1 MKKKVIKVTTISLM
15 SVLLFGSLINVG
27 IKIHK
32 EYKKG
37 DFVASENAYFDS
49 KIDDPTG
56 LIKAHK
62 FVTPTDNKY
71 SSQKTRSLGS
81 GLIGDIESVWTSYT
95 GKGTTVAI
103 IDDGFDYNHPEYK
116 RSDNSSAILSTS
128 RYYYTDDEGYNVY
141 YQSYSTDPTCIAEDW
156 ESTKWATHGT
166 NTSTTAA
173 APMGN
178 GGGVGIAPD
187 ADILALKIDFSFG
200 AIRAA
205 IDYAIEQ
212 KVDVINMSLGAYQDE
227 FVDGFGDSHEY
238 NYGVST
244 YLNSICQ
251 KAYNAGIIVVAAA
264 GNEATWHKSYPAC
277 NTKVI
282 GVGAIGDYTN
292 KGNAN
297 KLAEFTN
304 YVGSSQTGE
313 INVDI
318 LAPGY
323 VYTAKQGGTQ
333 SSISHTYGDTQG
345 TSFSS
350 PIVAGAACLWK
361 EKYPNGTPDEFLTL
375 LQASADGIGYYTDK
389 MIPVSGW
396 YSNLSDVGPS
406 NITNG
411 RLNVAKLMAIDEP
424 FVSTV
429 QSSLNISV
437 GETHQIDLDTYNGT
451 ITYSSNNTSV
461 ATVSNSGLVEG
472 KGAGTA
478 TITVTATKNAKTA
491 TASITVNVA
500 NIVAADTITFSPKS
514 ISLEA
519 GKTYDSM
526 STITTSPVDA
536 SRIFLFESKNTAI
549 ATVDDES
556 GLITG
561 VSAGTTTIDVV
572 AVHGSGTDTLTV
584 TVTPS
589 TTPTYFEKVTSTSDI
604 TDGQYLIVYESGN
617 VAFNGGLSSLDV
629 SSNTIGV
636 SISNKKITYNATTE
650 AASFTI
656 ECSSEGYAILSSSD
670 KYIYGT
676 SGSNVLNT
684 STEPVYNAMSISS
697 GNVDIVS
704 NTSHLRYNSAD
715 GQTRFRYY
723 KSASY
728 SDQQAIQLYKANVSA
743 PVTPTVSS
751 VTVTP
756 STLQLD
762 LNSTYTGNLSATV
775 NGSHSPAQTVTW
787 SSSNTNVATVSSSGE
802 VTGKAVGSATITA
815 TSTVDTTK
823 KGTCTV
829 TVIADTVNSV
839 NITCSKTFHPGET
852 ISKSDLT
859 VVAHYVSGKE
869 ETVTDYTFTD
879 NNYMFTY
886 SDAPSGGTTGSKQ
899 LRLSYGGSNYTFN
912 VNVSRAA
919 YQNLAGSSDTL
930 TRATT
935 GVGNGT
941 TDYTSWS
948 GKKLSSNAVYAGV
961 TAGDKDSIQ
970 LRSKNSDSGIFTTA
984 SGGILSKVSVTWN
997 SGTQSGRTLNIYGKH
1012 TAYSSVD
1019 DLYNSSKQGTLLG
1032 TIVYGTSTELT
1043 ISGEYE
1049 FVGVKSDSGALYL
1062 TNITFT
1068 YAGNDTAVNVAN
1080 YIMYEDKEG
1089 QCTGTDDK
1097 LNKAIAKLNSMS
1109 NDEKSTFWSSNTYVI
1124 ETARE
1129 RLEAWARHEGKT
1141 LSYSDNTYVVASNNN
1156 MNRDIS
1162 IDSGSSS
1169 FIIWAIISA
1178 IGVSFITGYFLIR
1191 KKKR

>member
-1 MKKKVIKVTTISLM
+1 MG
-15 SVLLFGSLINVG
+15 VLLFGSLINVG
-27 IKIHK
+27 IKVHK
-32 EYKKG
+32 EYKRG
-37 DFVASENAYFDS
+37 DYVASENAYFDS
-49 KIDDPTG
+49 YVDDPAG

-62 FVTPTDNKY
+62 FTVPSDNIY
-71 SSQKTRSLGS
+71 NTQKSRSLGS
-81 GLIGDIESVWTSYT
+81 GLIGDIESVWSSYT

-128 RYYYTDDEGYNVY
+128 RYYYESGGSAY
-141 YQSYSTDPTCIAEDW
+141 YRQYSSDPTCIAEDW
-156 ESTKWATHGT
+156 KQTSEGYAWATHGT

-173 APMGN
+173 APMNN
-178 GGGVGIAPD
+178 GGGVGIAPE
-187 ADILALKIDFSFG
+187 ADILALKIDMSF
-200 AIRAA
+200 AA
-205 IDYAIEQ
+205 IKSAISYAISQ
-212 KVDVINMSLGAYQDE
+212 NVDVINMSLGAYAE
-227 FVDGFGDSHEY
+227 SFTDGWGDSQS
-238 NYGVST
+238 GSSSTAT
-244 YLNSICQ
+244 YLNYVCQ
-251 KAYNAGIIVVAAA
+251 QAYNAGIIVVAAA
-264 GNEATWHKSYPAC
+264 GNESTWHKSYPAC

-282 GVGAIGDYTN
+282 GVGALGDWDN

-297 KLAEFTN
+297 ALAEFTN

-323 VYTAKQGGTQ
+323 VYTATQ
-333 SSISHTYGDTQG
+333 SGSSSSNITHTYDDTQG

-361 EKYPNGTPDEFLTL
+361 EKYPNGTPDQFLSQ
-375 LQASADGIGYYTDK
+375 LQSTADGIGYYTNK
-389 MIPVSGW
+389 YVPVSGW

-437 GETHQIDLDTYNGT
+437 GEKHQIDLDTYNGT

-491 TASITVNVA
+491 TTDVTVNVA

-636 SISNKKITYNATTE
+636 SINNKKITYNATTE

-787 SSSNTNVATVSSSGE
+787 SSSNTNIATVSSSGE
-802 VTGKAVGSATITA
+802 VIGKAVGSATITA

-829 TVIADTVNSV
+829 TVIADAVNSV
-839 NITCSKTFHPGET
+839 NVTCSKTFHPGET

-879 NNYMFTY
+879 SNYMFTY

-919 YQNLAGSSDTL
+919 YQNLSGASDTL

-948 GKKLSSNAVYAGV
+948 GKKLASNAVYAGV

-1012 TAYSSVD
+1012 SAYTSVD

-1124 ETARE
+1124 GTARE

-1141 LSYSDNTYVVASNNN
+1141 LTYSENAYVISDSNSIS
-1156 MNRDIS
+1156 RDIS
-1162 IDSGSSS
+1162 ISGESSS
-1169 FIIWAIISA
+1169 LLIWVIISA
-1178 IGVSFITGYFLIR
+1178 IGVSLVTGYFLIR
-1191 KKKR
+1191 KKRR

>member
-27 IKIHK
+27 IKVHK

-37 DFVASENAYFDS
+37 DYVASENAYFDS
-49 KIDDPTG
+49 KIDDPAG

-81 GLIGDIESVWTSYT
+81 GLIGDIESVWSSYT

-205 IDYAIEQ
+205 IDYAIDQ
-212 KVDVINMSLGAYQDE
+212 KVDVINMSLGAYSE
-227 FVDGFGDSHEY
+227 SFTDGFGDSQS
-238 NYGVST
+238 GSSSVAT
-244 YLNSICQ
+244 YLNSVCQ
-251 KAYNAGIIVVAAA
+251 KAYNAGIIVIAAA

-282 GVGAIGDYTN
+282 GVGAIGDYAN

-361 EKYPNGTPDEFLTL
+361 EKYPNGTPDEFLTQ
-375 LQASADGIGYYTDK
+375 LQSSADGIGSYTSK
-389 MIPVSGW
+389 MVPVSGW
-396 YSNLSDVGPS
+396 DSSCSDVGPS

-411 RLNVAKLMAIDEP
+411 RLNVANLMEIDDP
-424 FVSTV
+424 YVSTV
-429 QSSLNISV
+429 QSTLNISV
-437 GETHQIDLDTYNGT
+437 GESHQIDIESSNGT
-451 ITYSSNNTSV
+451 VTYTSNDTSI

-472 KGAGTA
+472 KGAGTT
-478 TITVTATKNAKTA
+478 TITVTATKNDKTA
-491 TASITVNVA
+491 TTDVTVNVA
-500 NIVAADTITFSPKS
+500 GIIAASSVSFNPKT
-514 ISLEA
+514 ISLEV
-519 GKTYDSM
+519 GETYNAFE
-526 STITTSPVDA
+526 TITTTPSDA
-536 SRIFLFESKNTAI
+536 TKMFLFDSNNDAVAMVDEDSGYVTAI
-549 ATVDDES
+549 
-556 GLITG
+556 G
-561 VSAGTTTIDVV
+561 VGSTTIDVV
-572 AVHGSGTDTLTV
+572 AIYGTGSDSLTV
-584 TVTPS
+584 NVTQPVA
-589 TTPTYFEKVTSTSDI
+589 PTSWNRITSTDDL
-604 TDGQYLIVYESGN
+604 TNGDYLIVYENGN
-617 VAFNGGLSSLDV
+617 KAFNGGLDSLDV
-629 SSNTIGV
+629 TNNYIDVAINSN
-636 SISNKKITYNATTE
+636 KITYSSETE
-650 AASFTI
+650 AAKVTINAVTGGYSIKSRSGYYIGRENNSNGLDSSKTVAYVNTISFSSNNATI
-656 ECSSEGYAILSSSD
+656 TG
-670 KYIYGT
+670 
-676 SGSNVLNT
+676 SGGKKICYNT
-684 STEPVYNAMSISS
+684 
-697 GNVDIVS
+697 
-704 NTSHLRYNSAD
+704 AD
-715 GQTRFRYY
+715 GQNRFRYM
-723 KSASY
+723 SSGGT
-728 SDQQAIQLYKANVSA
+728 IQLYKANSTA
-743 PVTPTVSS
+743 PVVPTVTS
-751 VTVTP
+751 VTISP
-756 STLQLD
+756 STLSLY
-762 LNSTYTGNLSATV
+762 TTHVTTGNLSATV
-775 NGSHSPAQTVTW
+775 NGTNSPAQTVTW
-787 SSSNTNVATVSSSGE
+787 ESSNTSVATVSSSGV
-802 VTGKAVGSATITA
+802 VTAKGIGNATIIA

-823 KGTCTV
+823 SGTCTV
-829 TVIADTVNSV
+829 TVSEDTVTGLEV
-839 NITCSKTFHPGET
+839 TCSKTFHPGDT
-852 ISKSDLT
+852 ISKSDLSAQVT
-859 VVAHYVSGKE
+859 YSSGTK
-869 ETVTDYTFTD
+869 ETVTNFSFANDGYQFK
-879 NNYMFTY
+879 Y
-886 SDAPSGGTTGSKQ
+886 SDAPSGGTSGTKE
-899 LRLSYGGSNYTFN
+899 LSVTYNQTNYIFN
-912 VNVSRAA
+912 VNVSRVA
-919 YQNLAGSSDTL
+919 YQNLSGSSDTL

-948 GKKLSSNAVYAGV
+948 GKKLTSNAVYAGV

-1012 TAYSSVD
+1012 SAYTSVD

-1068 YAGNDTAVNVAN
+1068 YAGNDTAVNVSN

-1109 NDEKSTFWSSNTYVI
+1109 NDEKSTFWTSNDYVI
-1124 ETARE
+1124 NTARE

-1141 LSYSDNTYVVASNNN
+1141 LSYSDNTYVVSASNSIS
-1156 MNRDIS
+1156 RDIS
-1162 IDSGSSS
+1162 ISGESSS
-1169 FIIWAIISA
+1169 LLIWVIISA
-1178 IGVSFITGYFLIR
+1178 IGVSLVTGYFLIR
-1191 KKKR
+1191 KKKG